1 MIWQR
6 LHHSGGVSCAVLS
19 TIVMNIIQSKGLRSK
34 VLLAFAAGVSLL
46 IVSLF
51 FNARSEISKSYSA
64 LETEKT
70 LVQLNASLGM
80 LNEQRKQLHDS
91 NADYAHWDATYAYL
105 KSPNSR
111 YVSENFSVDTFK
123 NLKIQTALLLNTR
136 GDIVFEKSV
145 NLDTLKTQALS
156 VQLASALAK
165 GGVLSS
171 SRDQAYSGFFLSSQG
186 LCIISSQRV
195 LQNDSKGPSLGTLVM
210 VKPVTKSMLQEIEA
224 ITAVRILINPAI
236 YKKDDRMYRDKVNQ
250 AHIKSINEH
259 LISGYVVLQDVIGDG
274 LIVLSVDVEH
284 KALRLVDSTFKFFYG
299 MLAMM
304 LATLLIASL
313 MVDKFIL
320 KRLAHL
326 GNSVQRIGMST
337 SMTEQIDG
345 IEGNDEMA
353 QLAHGINTML
363 ARLNESQAAL
373 KFEKER
379 ALVTLAGIA
388 DAVITTD
395 TEGRVLYM
403 NATAE
408 HLSGL
413 ESDKAK
419 GVYLQSLFKLFSEDK
434 TEAIDSNWLIEAN
447 SELSEVCL
455 QRQDGVSFTI
465 TKSTSSLFT
474 EHQDL
479 FAYVTVLHDVT
490 MLRSLSKQ
498 LSYQARHDALT
509 GLVNRYEFDCMAHA
523 AIEDANL
530 TNRIHSLAYMDLDQ
544 FKVVNDTCGH
554 LAGDML
560 LRQLTELLS
569 SKMRQ
574 SDTLARIGGDEFA
587 VLLPGCPIE
596 KAQEIL
602 EGVLNAV
609 REFRFSYDERIFKV
623 GLSVGLTQITPN
635 QNLSLSELLGMADA
649 ACYEAKKDG
658 GNRVYEHNFDDSYMQ
673 ERNSQ
678 LEWVSRIHMALEEQ
692 RFVLYIQRM
701 ECLIPNG
708 EKHCELLIR
717 MRGADGTLYAPGF
730 FLPAAERYHLMPMID
745 RWVVAEALAIMAR
758 KGESFD
764 YVCAINLSGHTLT
777 EDDFLEYVMSKIEYY
792 GVDSRRICFEITE
805 TAVIANMTRACKLIQ
820 GLREIGCRFS
830 LDDFGS
836 GLSSFGYLKN
846 LDVDFLK
853 IDGMFL
859 KTIVSNKI
867 DRAMVESINN
877 VGHVMGLYTIAEFVE
892 NEDVIAI
899 MKEIG
904 VDYVQGYGVA
914 KPVPFE

>member
-1 MIWQR
+1 MI
-6 LHHSGGVSCAVLS
+6 
-19 TIVMNIIQSKGLRSK
+19 TFNSKGLRIK
-34 VLLAFAAGVSLL
+34 VLLAFAAGVSFLF
-46 IVSLF
+46 VSLF
-51 FNARSEISKSYSA
+51 FNARSELSKSYSS
-64 LETEKT
+64 LETEKA
-70 LVQLNASLGM
+70 LVQMNASIGM
-80 LNEQRKQLHDS
+80 LNQQLKNLQDA
-91 NADYAHWDATYAYL
+91 NRDYAHWDATYAYL
-105 KSPNSR
+105 QKPNQT
-111 YVSENFSVDTFK
+111 YITDNFSNDNLK
-123 NLKIQTALLLNTR
+123 NLKVNTVLILNNQ
-136 GDIVFEKSV
+136 GEIVFKKSI
-145 NLDTLKTQALS
+145 NLDTLETVPVPK
-156 VQLASALAK
+156 QLIQVFRK
-165 GGVLSS
+165 DGVLATQ
-171 SRDQAYSGFFLSSQG
+171 DDGMLSGFFMASDGLSMVSTQH
-186 LCIISSQRV
+186 I
-195 LQNDSKGPSLGTLVM
+195 LQNNSAGPSLGELVM
-210 VKPVTKSMLQEIEA
+210 IKPVTKSMLQEIER
-224 ITAVRILINPAI
+224 ITDIQLSIKTINVQHI
-236 YKKDDRMYRDKVNQ
+236 NGLHQYRVNQ
-250 AHIKSINEH
+250 PQIASINDH
-259 LISGYVVLQDVIGDG
+259 VIVGYVVLPDVIEST
-274 LIVLSVDVEH
+274 LIKLDVEIAH

-299 MLAMM
+299 MVLMILAG
-304 LATLLIASL
+304 LLIASL

-320 KRLAHL
+320 KRLSHL
-326 GNSVQRIGMST
+326 GDRVRRIGSSSLMN
-337 SMTEQIDG
+337 ERIEG
-345 IEGNDEMA
+345 IEGDDEMA
-353 QLAHGINTML
+353 QLAQGINAML
-363 ARLNESQAAL
+363 GRLHESQSAL

-395 TEGRVLYM
+395 TEGCVLYM

-408 HLSGL
+408 RLSGI
-413 ESDKAK
+413 EADKAK
-419 GVYLQSLFKLFSEDK
+419 GVYLQTLFALYNEDK
-434 TEAIDSNWLIEAN
+434 TQIIDSHWLIDAN
-447 SELSEVCL
+447 SDFGEVTL
-455 QRQDGVSFTI
+455 QRADGVSFTI
-465 TKSTSSLFT
+465 TKSTSSLYT
-474 EHQDL
+474 DDKHL

-509 GLVNRYEFDCMAHA
+509 GLVNRYEFDCMTHA

-530 TNRIHSLAYMDLDQ
+530 TNRTHSLAYMDLDQ

-554 LAGDML
+554 MAGDML

-569 SKMRQ
+569 SRTRQ

-587 VLLPGCPIE
+587 VLLPGCQID
-596 KAQEIL
+596 KAQKIL

-609 REFRFSYDERIFKV
+609 REFRFSYDGRVFKV

-678 LEWVSRIHMALEEQ
+678 LEWVSRIHLALEEQ
-692 RFVLYIQRM
+692 RFVLFIQRM
-701 ECLIPNG
+701 ECLVPNG

-717 MRGADGTLYAPGF
+717 MRGSDGSMYAPGF

-745 RWVVAEALAIMAR
+745 RWVVAEALSIIAR
-758 KGESFD
+758 KGEQFD
-764 YVCAINLSGHTLT
+764 YVCAINLSGQTLT
-777 EDDFLEYVMSKIEYY
+777 EDDFLDYVVSKIEYY

-805 TAVIANMTRACKLIQ
+805 TAVIANMAKACKLIQ

-892 NEDVIAI
+892 NDDVIAI

-904 VDYVQGYGVA
+904 VDYVQGYGVE
-914 KPVPFE
+914 KPVLFE